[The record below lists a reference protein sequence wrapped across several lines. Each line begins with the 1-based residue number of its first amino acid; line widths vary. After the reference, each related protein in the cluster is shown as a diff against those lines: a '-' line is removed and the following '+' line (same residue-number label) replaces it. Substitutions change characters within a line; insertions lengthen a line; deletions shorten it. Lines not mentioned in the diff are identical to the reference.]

1 MPQAAGS
8 VRTFAM
14 STSGNR
20 PEDDARRQEEAR
32 RILDRAHRD
41 SAPILDSALR
51 RSGDFLAARGESD
64 DPAEIWGKRIGR
76 GLAIAVGIGC
86 VIYLVMTYAR

>member
-1 MPQAAGS
+1 MTPTGPK
-8 VRTFAM
+8 RDPDT
-14 STSGNR
+14 
-20 PEDDARRQEEAR
+20 ERQEEAR

-51 RSGDFLAARGESD
+51 RSGDFLSARGESD

-86 VIYLVMTYAR
+86 VIYLVMTYVR